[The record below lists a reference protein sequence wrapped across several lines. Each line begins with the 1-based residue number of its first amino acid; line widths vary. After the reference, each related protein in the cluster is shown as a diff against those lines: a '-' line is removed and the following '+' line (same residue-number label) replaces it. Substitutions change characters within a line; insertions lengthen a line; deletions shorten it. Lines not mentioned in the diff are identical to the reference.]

1 MKLDEL
7 CQLLSDRERLG
18 LTEELAKKLGVTPP
32 DTTRGRLM
40 ALADMD
46 RPYYG
51 VYLLAAYVVNDTDF
65 WGDGEV
71 YWWSVPSIV
80 AADGTAQ
87 RDSLYGIPTGAP
99 PHKVGSLEWMTNLSL
114 KDMPLLAVIPP
125 EERVAACTVRLGF
138 YDDDGKPANLGAAM
152 TAGLEAF
159 AAVGD
164 AAQPG
169 AAQIIDPV
177 RKAIFA
183 GLKAEE
189 DDILIDQDVTI
200 RRGAAV
206 PFSSG
211 MIGSVVS
218 ANVRVYYL
226 VKDQDRTESFGP
238 ITLHKGQ
245 TETVRFPT
253 SMKGGGR
260 LALFARGA
268 DVTCSAFGELNV
280 DTPFLNRVIDSAH
293 EGALQAGFSV
303 TGTGAAKF
311 VAFYTPSI

>member
-1 MKLDEL
+1 
-7 CQLLSDRERLG
+7 
-18 LTEELAKKLGVTPP
+18 
-32 DTTRGRLM
+32 M
-40 ALADMD
+40 ALADTD
-46 RPYYG
+46 RSFYG

-71 YWWSVPSIV
+71 YWWSVPTIV
-80 AADGTAQ
+80 GADGTVQ
-87 RDSLYGIPTGAP
+87 KDPLYGIPTGAP

-138 YDDDGKPANLGAAM
+138 YDDDGKPANLAGAM

-159 AAVGD
+159 AAVSD
-164 AAQPG
+164 AALSSP
-169 AAQIIDPV
+169 AQIIDPV
-177 RKAIFA
+177 RTAIFGA
-183 GLKAEE
+183 LKAEE

-211 MIGSVVS
+211 MIGSAVS
-218 ANVRVYYL
+218 ANIRVYYF
-226 VKDQDRTESFGP
+226 VKDEDRTETFGP

-245 TETVRFPT
+245 SETVRFT
-253 SMKGGGR
+253 SPMKGGGR
-260 LALFARGA
+260 LTLFARGA
-268 DVTCSAFGELNV
+268 DVSCSAFGELNV
-280 DTPFLNRVIDSAH
+280 DTPFVNRIVDSGH
-293 EGALQAGFSV
+293 EAALQHGFSI

-311 VAFYTPSI
+311 VAFYTPS